1 MWLTVLQRGTA
12 RNGTGG
18 TISWIL
24 LHSVLW
30 QYTALSTLALT
41 LEGGFI
47 LIFLGGHN
55 VTHDGNFLTP
65 ITYGVRMHTI
75 CWAMLHSWLES
86 SLHSLLAICRYIYM
100 KALRNKSEKEK
111 LEKRRK
117 MGQTCADF
125 SWWTFRSILV
135 IFLLACYAW
144 AVHGDVLILQR
155 VHDAGW
161 AVSFDVYQKL

>member
-1 MWLTVLQRGTA
+1 
-12 RNGTGG
+12 
-18 TISWIL
+18 
-24 LHSVLW
+24 
-30 QYTALSTLALT
+30 
-41 LEGGFI
+41 
-47 LIFLGGHN
+47 
-55 VTHDGNFLTP
+55 
-65 ITYGVRMHTI
+65 
-75 CWAMLHSWLES
+75 
-86 SLHSLLAICRYIYM
+86 M